1 MESRLEISKTI
12 NNTLEKRITSLEK
25 QYWRNEQ
32 YSRRE
37 CVEIVRIPDS
47 TNEIKVCKLIG
58 KVTDIN
64 VNQDCLESSHPLPS
78 SKKIKIIL
86 KFSKRKDTES
96 VLRNKN
102 KNKRFNPRSIDID
115 RKKVF
120 INESLCCYTARFFG
134 VILKSCELKSG
145 SKPFG

>member
-12 NNTLEKRITSLEK
+12 NNTLEKRIISLEK

-64 VNQDCLESSHPLPS
+64 VNQDCLESCHPQPS
-78 SKKIKIIL
+78 SKKNQNH
-86 KFSKRKDTES
+86 S
-96 VLRNKN
+96 
-102 KNKRFNPRSIDID
+102 
-115 RKKVF
+115 
-120 INESLCCYTARFFG
+120 
-134 VILKSCELKSG
+134 
-145 SKPFG
+145 